1 MKHEQYEHTHKN
13 ANTNKTHFIRV
24 LMAQMIS
31 QYIEMKSKTVYT
43 KWAVTCVRSPEE
55 KTQRKWSWRM
65 KHEQYEHT
73 HNNANT
79 NKTHFNRVLISRFI
93 NEISKTS

>member
-1 MKHEQYEHTHKN
+1 
-13 ANTNKTHFIRV
+13 
-24 LMAQMIS
+24 MIS

-43 KWAVTCVRSPEE
+43 KWRVPCVRSPEE
-55 KTQRKWSWRM
+55 KAQRKRSWRM

-73 HNNANT
+73 HKNANT